1 MKRIFPFSLMTAVL
15 LLSGVLASA
24 QNQNPGQN
32 RRGDG
37 WRERIRTEKIG
48 FLTSEIGLTPDEAK
62 SFWPVYETVEKAREE
77 ATRKFFEAFR
87 ALEGS
92 IQEQKGDAVISEAL
106 NAYLAANENLNAIDR
121 RYIGEYRK
129 ILSSEKIARLYF
141 AEEKFRRNQIN
152 RLGAN
157 PPSANPPGTGRR

>member
-1 MKRIFPFSLMTAVL
+1 MNRIIRTLCIATL
-15 LLSGVLASA
+15 LLAAVPVFA
-24 QNQNPGQN
+24 QNERSGQ
-32 RRGDG
+32 RRNE
-37 WRERIRTEKIG
+37 WREKMKTEKIG

-62 SFWPVYETVEKAREE
+62 SFWPVYEMVEKAREE
-77 ATRKFFEAFR
+77 ATRQFFEAFR

-121 RYIGEYRK
+121 RYIGEYRR
-129 ILSSEKIARLYF
+129 ILSSEKIARLFF

-157 PPSANPPGTGRR
+157 PPGNNRR

>member
-1 MKRIFPFSLMTAVL
+1 MNRIIRTLCIATL
-15 LLSGVLASA
+15 LLAAVPVFA
-24 QNQNPGQN
+24 QNERNDH
-32 RRGDG
+32 RRNE
-37 WRERIRTEKIG
+37 WREKMKAEKIG

-62 SFWPVYETVEKAREE
+62 SFWPVYEMVEKAREE
-77 ATRKFFEAFR
+77 ATRQFFEAFR

-121 RYIGEYRK
+121 RYIGEYRR

-157 PPSANPPGTGRR
+157 PPGNNRK

>member
-1 MKRIFPFSLMTAVL
+1 MNRIIRTLCIATL
-15 LLSGVLASA
+15 LLAAVPVFA
-24 QNQNPGQN
+24 QNERNDHQRNE
-32 RRGDG
+32 
-37 WRERIRTEKIG
+37 WREKMKAEKIG

-62 SFWPVYETVEKAREE
+62 SFWPVYEMVEKAREE
-77 ATRKFFEAFR
+77 ATRQFFEAFR
-87 ALEGS
+87 TLEGS

-121 RYIGEYRK
+121 RYIGEYRR

-157 PPSANPPGTGRR
+157 PPGNNRK

>member
-1 MKRIFPFSLMTAVL
+1 MNRIIRTLCIATL
-15 LLSGVLASA
+15 LLAAVPVFA
-24 QNQNPGQN
+24 QNERNDH
-32 RRGDG
+32 RRNE
-37 WRERIRTEKIG
+37 WREKMKAEKIG

-62 SFWPVYETVEKAREE
+62 SFWPVYEMVEKAREE
-77 ATRKFFEAFR
+77 ATRQFFEAFR

-121 RYIGEYRK
+121 RYIGEYRR

-157 PPSANPPGTGRR
+157 PPGNNRR